1 MLLIVKT
8 DMLQEGMRRAGDSE
22 LNISVGQIY
31 SLEKIRE
38 AHRRHQLSM
47 NPASVLTARI
57 VIKL

>member
-1 MLLIVKT
+1 
-8 DMLQEGMRRAGDSE
+8 MLQEGMRRAGDSE